1 MPSNELIL
9 SFSHRPL
16 SKRAIDQLTDE
27 TKDQF
32 LTIDER
38 LKSEVAQELS
48 HEAPADG
55 NTNITNPVIHVQVTG
70 TPYLYKGK
78 AGRTLDWEETTWT
91 EGEKVIGR
99 IIEKIGLNRFHR
111 IAKTGEVQVKG
122 RLIDVRQSDFDNVH
136 EPEERRK
143 EELVWIAKHVQNE
156 LMLVQASQVK
166 RAVLLYPVCSDAD
179 SVDYHRDTFKAT
191 IQNIFQTE
199 WNGKENGPLNGIEIE
214 VKLLRV
220 ENHDTEQM
228 NSPERG
234 SKQTNPS
241 IDPDESFGQF
251 SLSGAFVRRTSI
263 E

>member
-27 TKDQF
+27 TKDIF
-32 LTIDER
+32 FEIDKRLT
-38 LKSEVAQELS
+38 SELAQELS
-48 HEAPADG
+48 HEG
-55 NTNITNPVIHVQVTG
+55 SEGNPVIHVQVTG
-70 TPYLYKGK
+70 APYLYKGK

-91 EGEKVIGR
+91 EGEKVLSK

-111 IAKTGEVQVKG
+111 IAKAGEVQVKG
-122 RLIDVRQSDFDNVH
+122 RLVDVKQSDFENVY

-143 EELVWIAKHVQNE
+143 EELTWIAKYVQNE
-156 LMLVQASQVK
+156 LLLVHARRVK

-179 SVDYHRDTFKAT
+179 SVDYHQDTFEAT
-191 IQNIFQTE
+191 IKDIFERE
-199 WNGKENGPLNGIEIE
+199 WNTKENGPLNDIEIE

-220 ENHDTEQM
+220 ENYETEQAQ
-228 NSPERG
+228 SPERKPLK
-234 SKQTNPS
+234 KQPS
-241 IDPDESFGQF
+241 LDPDESLGQF
-251 SLSGAFVRRTSI
+251 SLSGTFVRTTSM